1 MTFRVWTRKRHTNF
15 NRAIEIRQLSHL
27 NYGKM
32 ATEQLRELHIL
43 TDKIAALSRQIR
55 DPTEVRNTA
64 KLEAIF
70 DQLKLPF
77 PSRLVRLACLRF
89 FLSNVTSEDIVV
101 ENDACTDGA
110 GFTVRSCNL
119 TGLDTLIYESSEH
132 HDGYVDGHYEKIDP
146 ETDFEYESKEDFVNW
161 FVKYLTDPEENIET
175 MADIVREYL
184 LSRVFLAYRNC
195 DVELPERPCTNIE
208 RN

>member
-1 MTFRVWTRKRHTNF
+1 MEAKLDQLCRLTSEINSMS
-15 NRAIEIRQLSHL
+15 NEIRRKQ
-27 NYGKM
+27 
-32 ATEQLRELHIL
+32 
-43 TDKIAALSRQIR
+43 
-55 DPTEVRNTA
+55 RNKNTSQ
-64 KLEAIF
+64 LEAIF
-70 DQLKLPF
+70 DQLELPF
-77 PSRLVRLACLRF
+77 PNRLVRLACLRF
-89 FLSNVTSEDIVV
+89 LLSNVTSEDIVV

-119 TGLDTLIYESSEH
+119 AGLDTLIYESSEH

-175 MADIVREYL
+175 MTDIVREYL
-184 LSRVFLAYRNC
+184 LSRIFLAYRNC